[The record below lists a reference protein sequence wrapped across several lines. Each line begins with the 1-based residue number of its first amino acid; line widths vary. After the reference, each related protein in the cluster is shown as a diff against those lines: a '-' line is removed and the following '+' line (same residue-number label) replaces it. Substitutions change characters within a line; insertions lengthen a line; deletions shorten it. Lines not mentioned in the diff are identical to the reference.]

1 MDIKHE
7 KITVQKLIDMYEDI
21 RFIFSDALN
30 IVKSYGYDENKD
42 CRTVFYKLASQA
54 TQTNVILFHLI
65 GEHFGDIELWNLQK
79 FADDE
84 VKQNFLRNQLDFI
97 VSDLR
102 ENLFVNIFL
111 RFENFIKLIARSQ
124 GLNGEKLNKLTKDL
138 IDKLG
143 INIQYKDLVD
153 LVTYIRNT
161 IHTEGFHTKPDVTI
175 SYKGQDFEL
184 KQNNP
189 VTFYNEDFL
198 HFLISEISE
207 FVMTVINTNDIK
219 SIPLI
224 EHTYVGLNHIYD
236 DEI

>member
-1 MDIKHE
+1 
-7 KITVQKLIDMYEDI
+7 
-21 RFIFSDALN
+21 
-30 IVKSYGYDENKD
+30 
-42 CRTVFYKLASQA
+42 
-54 TQTNVILFHLI
+54 
-65 GEHFGDIELWNLQK
+65 LQK
-79 FADDE
+79 FENDK

-97 VSDLR
+97 LSDLR

-111 RFENFIKLIARSQ
+111 RFENFIKLITRSQ

-161 IHTEGFHTKPDVTI
+161 INTEGFHTKPDVTI
-175 SYKGQDFEL
+175 SYKVQDFEL

-207 FVMTVINTNDIK
+207 FVMIIITTNDVK
-219 SIPLI
+219 SISFI